1 MTVFQHQKN
10 QFSENENLRNKKPTA
25 QIEKMLS
32 CLKPFS
38 NNFETQ
44 DRQIINYM
52 DNEKRKCFLLHKGSV
67 SLYRSVDG
75 MVLNTESAPFIF
87 GMSTQMTDPEYL
99 YIRTHEHSEVSWIP
113 LEVANQVIADNNLW
127 RPLSQMLIYTVTRVY
142 DHCTKISSLSSYDI
156 IRYQLY
162 ELMGETEAI
171 RNSVTIANY
180 IQSRT
185 FLSRSSIM
193 KILAQLKTGGY
204 ITTDKGLLLAIHNIP
219 LKY

>member
-1 MTVFQHQKN
+1 MTVYEQQNPFYNDEKN
-10 QFSENENLRNKKPTA
+10 ILNPKPL
-25 QIEKMLS
+25 IEIEALIS
-32 CLKPFS
+32 SLNPFS
-38 NNFETQ
+38 NKLETKP
-44 DRQIINYM
+44 RQIINYM
-52 DNEKRKCFLLHKGSV
+52 DSDERKCFLLHKGNV

-87 GMSTQMTDPEYL
+87 GMSTQLMDQEYL
-99 YIRTHEHSEVSWIP
+99 YIRTHDESVVSWMP
-113 LEVANQVIADNNLW
+113 LDLANKIIAKEGLW
-127 RPLSQMLIYTVTRVY
+127 KELSTQLIYSITRVY

-162 ELMGETEAI
+162 ELISETEEI
-171 RNSVTIANY
+171 RSSVSIANY

-193 KILAQLKTGGY
+193 KILAQLKAGGY
-204 ITTDKGLLLAIHNIP
+204 IITDRGCLQAINNIP

>member
-1 MTVFQHQKN
+1 
-10 QFSENENLRNKKPTA
+10 
-25 QIEKMLS
+25 MLYH
-32 CLKPFS
+32 LTPFS
-38 NNFETQ
+38 NKFETQ
-44 DRQIINYM
+44 DRQIINYV
-52 DNEKRKCFLLHKGSV
+52 DGEKRKCFLLHKGCV

-99 YIRTHEHSEVSWIP
+99 FIRTHDVSEVSWMP
-113 LEVANQVIADNNLW
+113 LEVANQIIADNNLW
-127 RPLSQMLIYTVTRVY
+127 RSLSQMLIYTVTRVY

-162 ELMGETEAI
+162 ELMSEPEVI
-171 RNSVTIANY
+171 RQSVTIANY
-180 IQSRT
+180 VQSRT

-204 ITTDKGLLLAIHNIP
+204 ITTDKGLLLDIHNIP